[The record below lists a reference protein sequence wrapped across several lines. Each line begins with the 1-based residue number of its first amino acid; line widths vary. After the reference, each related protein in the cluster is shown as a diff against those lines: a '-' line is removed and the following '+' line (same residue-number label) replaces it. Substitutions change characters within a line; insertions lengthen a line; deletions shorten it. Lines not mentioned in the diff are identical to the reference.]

1 LENAVFATYQS
12 AVRMENSQNRAS
24 GRPQF
29 MAFCGRATSVIHQM
43 LRSAYAVAAAAF
55 LLVVTT
61 LAGCGL
67 SSDGVGS
74 LMVDPARYDGY
85 NCKDLAGQW
94 KGLVE
99 REKQLR
105 NLMDRADEGGGTGE
119 IISALSY
126 RSDYETVLEQKKV
139 LQRTAAEK
147 GCQMGASPVATQ
159 AARPMTMPA
168 QAPAATPTT
177 VPVAAP
183 AFTSDQ
189 TIR

>member
-1 LENAVFATYQS
+1 
-12 AVRMENSQNRAS
+12 
-24 GRPQF
+24 
-29 MAFCGRATSVIHQM
+29 MAFCGRVTPVILQ
-43 LRSAYAVAAAAF
+43 LRSAYAVAAVAV
-55 LLVVTT
+55 LLVVTM

-74 LMVDPARYDGY
+74 LMVDPARYEGY
-85 NCKDLAGQW
+85 NCKELIGQW
-94 KGLVE
+94 NGLVT

-119 IISALSY
+119 IIGALSY

-139 LQRTAAEK
+139 LRRTAAEK
-147 GCQMGASPVATQ
+147 GCHEGAISGAPQ
-159 AARPMTMPA
+159 APRPMTMPA
-168 QAPAATPTT
+168 QAPGATPTT
-177 VPVAAP
+177 APVAAP